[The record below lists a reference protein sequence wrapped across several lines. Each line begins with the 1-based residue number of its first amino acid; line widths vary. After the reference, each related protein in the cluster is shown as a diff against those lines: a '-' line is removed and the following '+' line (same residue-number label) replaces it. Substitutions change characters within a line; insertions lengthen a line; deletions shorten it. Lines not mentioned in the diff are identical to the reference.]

1 MAIITTPKCLLDQE
15 RRRLT
20 PPLNK
25 LPGMGAVE
33 KRLLDYPWKPKVLAE
48 LPVGS
53 GRKPIVLH
61 SPCGVQG

>member
-1 MAIITTPKCLLDQE
+1 MATITTPEYLLDQA

-20 PPLNK
+20 PTLSN

-33 KRLLDYPWKPKVLAE
+33 KRLLDYPWKPKALAE
-48 LPVGS
+48 PPVGR

-61 SPCGVQG
+61 PPRAVQ